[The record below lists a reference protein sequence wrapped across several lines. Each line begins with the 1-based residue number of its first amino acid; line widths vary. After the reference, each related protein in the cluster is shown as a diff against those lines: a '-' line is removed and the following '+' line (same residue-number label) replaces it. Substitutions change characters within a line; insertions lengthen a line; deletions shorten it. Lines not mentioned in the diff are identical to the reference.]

1 LVFVLHDSHGALSAK
16 IVFLSQMQGPNAYEL
31 DEHQNKQR
39 KKMEKKNHMNKIDG
53 VYR

>member
-16 IVFLSQMQGPNAYEL
+16 IVFLSQMQGPDAYEL
-31 DEHQNKQR
+31 EDHQSKQR
-39 KKMEKKNHMNKIDG
+39 KKMEKKYQMNKADG